1 MIVGSLFETA
11 WHALATHRMR
21 SFLTMLGMVI
31 GVAAV
36 ILMLAIGQ
44 GAQAMV
50 RSSIASMGSNLFI
63 IMSGATTSS
72 GARVAAGQAP
82 SLTFAD
88 ADAIREL
95 PDILAAA
102 PVTPGSAQLIYGGVN
117 WSTSVYGTTPDYVV
131 VRDWPLA
138 EGGFF
143 SEADVRSGARV
154 AVIGEV
160 VARELFGDE
169 DPVGKVIRI
178 RQAPFEVIGVLAPKG
193 QSLDGRDQDD
203 LVIVPISSA
212 QQKIF
217 SGGRLRDRARL
228 IMAQALSEKRMDAA
242 ESAINELLRSRHR
255 IGVEQDDDFTVRN
268 LTAIA
273 EAAASTTRVMSML
286 LGAIAAISLVVGGI
300 GIMNIMLVSVTERT
314 REIGIR
320 MAIGA
325 RRSDVLW
332 QFLIEALTLSLI
344 GCGIGLVIGIGGAWL
359 VERFA
364 GLPIVVTPA
373 AALMAVG
380 VSFLIGVFFGFYPAR
395 SAAALDPIEA
405 LRSQ

>member
-1 MIVGSLFETA
+1 MIFASLFETA
-11 WHALATHRMR
+11 WHALTTHRMR
-21 SFLTMLGMVI
+21 SFLTMLGMMI

-50 RSSIASMGSNLFI
+50 RSAIESMGSNLFI
-63 IMSGATTSS
+63 VMSGATTAG
-72 GARVAAGQAP
+72 GARVAMGSAP
-82 SLTFAD
+82 TLTFDD
-88 ADAIREL
+88 ADAIRNL
-95 PDILAAA
+95 PAIAAA
-102 PVTPGSAQLIYGGVN
+102 SPVSPGSAQLIYAGLN
-117 WSTSVYGTTPDYVV
+117 WSTSVYGTTPDYAV
-131 VRDWPLA
+131 VRNWPM
-138 EGGFF
+138 ESGGFF
-143 SEADVRSGARV
+143 SESDVRSGARV
-154 AVIGEV
+154 AVIGRV

-169 DPVGKVIRI
+169 DPVGKIIRI
-178 RQAPFEVIGVLAPKG
+178 RQAPFEVIGVLAAKG

-217 SGGRLRDRARL
+217 SGSLRNRARF
-228 IMAQALSEKRMDAA
+228 IMAQAVSEKDMDAA
-242 ESAINELLRSRHR
+242 EFAINELLRSRHR
-255 IGVEQDDDFTVRN
+255 IGVGQEDDFTVRN

-273 EAAASTTRVMSML
+273 ETAASTTRIMSLL

-325 RRSDVLW
+325 RRRDVLW

-344 GCGIGLVIGIGGAWL
+344 GCAIGLGLGIGGAWL
-359 VERFA
+359 VESLA
-364 GLPIVVTPA
+364 GLPIEVTPA
-373 AALMAVG
+373 SVLLAVG

-395 SAAALDPIEA
+395 RAAGLDPIEA

>member
-1 MIVGSLFETA
+1 MIIASLWETA
-11 WHALATHRMR
+11 WHALTTHRMR
-21 SFLTMLGMVI
+21 SFLTMLGMMI

-44 GAQAMV
+44 GAQVMV
-50 RSSIASMGSNLFI
+50 RSAIESMGSNLFI
-63 IMSGATTSS
+63 IMSGATTAS
-72 GARVAAGQAP
+72 GARVAMGSAP
-82 SLTFAD
+82 TLTFDD
-88 ADAIREL
+88 ADAIRDL
-95 PDILAAA
+95 PAILAAS
-102 PVTPGSAQLIYGGVN
+102 PVSPGSAQVIYGGVN
-117 WSTSVYGTTPDYVV
+117 WSTSVFGTSPDYVV
-131 VRDWPLA
+131 VRDWSMA
-138 EGGFF
+138 SGGFF

-154 AVIGEV
+154 AVIGQL
-160 VARELFGDE
+160 VANELFGDE
-169 DPVGKVIRI
+169 DPIGKIIRI
-178 RQAPFEVIGVLAPKG
+178 RQAPFEVIGVLAAKG

-203 LVIVPISSA
+203 LVIVPITSA

-217 SGGRLRDRARL
+217 SGSLRNRARF
-228 IMAQALSEKRMDAA
+228 IMAQAVSEQGMDEA
-242 ESAINELLRSRHR
+242 ELAINELLRNRHR
-255 IGVEQDDDFTVRN
+255 IGVGQEDDFTVRN

-273 EAAASTTRVMSML
+273 ETAASTTRIMSML
-286 LGAIAAISLVVGGI
+286 LGAIAAISLIVGGI

-325 RRSDVLW
+325 RRRDVLW

-344 GCGIGLVIGIGGAWL
+344 GCAIGLALGIAGAWL

-364 GLPIVVTPA
+364 GLPIAVTSVSV
-373 AALMAVG
+373 LMAVG

-395 SAAALDPIEA
+395 RAAGLDPIEA

>member
-1 MIVGSLFETA
+1 MIFTSLFETA
-11 WHALATHRMR
+11 WHALVTHRMR

-50 RSSIASMGSNLFI
+50 RSSIESMGSNLFI
-63 IMSGATTSS
+63 IMSGATTAG
-72 GARVAAGQAP
+72 GARVAGGMAP
-82 SLTFAD
+82 TLTFSD
-88 ADAIREL
+88 ADAIRGL
-95 PDILAAA
+95 DDIVAAA
-102 PVTPGSAQLIYGGVN
+102 PVSPGTVQLIYGGLN
-117 WSTSVYGTTPDYVV
+117 WNTSVFGTTPDYAV
-131 VRDWPLA
+131 VRNWPMA
-138 EGGFF
+138 SGGFF

-154 AVIGEV
+154 AVIGAV

-169 DPVGKVIRI
+169 DPIGKIIRI
-178 RQAPFEVIGVLAPKG
+178 RQAPFEVIGVLAAKG

-203 LVIVPISSA
+203 TVIVPITSA

-217 SGGRLRDRARL
+217 SSSMRNRARMV
-228 IMAQALSEKRMDAA
+228 MAQAVSDKRMEAA
-242 ESAINELLRSRHR
+242 ESGINELLRNRHR
-255 IGVEQDDDFTVRN
+255 IGAGQEDDFTVRN
-268 LTAIA
+268 LTALA
-273 EAAASTTRVMSML
+273 ETAASTTRIMSLL

-325 RRSDVLW
+325 RRRDVLW

-344 GCGIGLVIGIGGAWL
+344 GCAIGLALGIGGAWL
-359 VERFA
+359 VGNLA
-364 GLPIVVTPA
+364 GLPVAVTPA
-373 AALMAVG
+373 SILMAVG

-405 LRSQ
+405 LRAQ

>member
-1 MIVGSLFETA
+1 MIFTSLLETA
-11 WHALATHRMR
+11 WHALTTHRMR

-50 RSSIASMGSNLFI
+50 RGAIESMGSNLFI
-63 IMSGATTSS
+63 IMSGATSS
-72 GARVAAGQAP
+72 GGARIATGNAP
-82 SLTFAD
+82 TLTVGD
-88 ADAIREL
+88 ADAIRNL
-95 PDILAAA
+95 KDILAAA
-102 PVTPGSAQLIYGGVN
+102 PVTPGNAQLVYGGVN
-117 WSTSVYGTTPDYVV
+117 WSTSVFGTTPDYAI
-131 VRDWPLA
+131 VRNWSMA
-138 EGGFF
+138 SGGFF
-143 SEADVRSGARV
+143 SEADVRNGARV

-169 DPVGKVIRI
+169 DPVGKILRI
-178 RQAPFEVIGVLAPKG
+178 KQAPFEVIGVLAPKG

-203 LVIVPISSA
+203 TVMVPFSSA

-217 SGGRLRDRARL
+217 SSALRDRARF
-228 IMAQALSEKRMDAA
+228 IMAQAASEKSMGAA
-242 ESAINELLRSRHR
+242 ETAINDLLRSRHR
-255 IGVEQDDDFTVRN
+255 IGMGQEDDFSVRN
-268 LTAIA
+268 LTALA
-273 EAAASTTRVMSML
+273 ETAASTTRIMSML

-325 RRSDVLW
+325 RRRDVLW

-344 GCGIGLVIGIGGAWL
+344 GCGIGLLLGIGGAWL
-359 VERFA
+359 VGSLA
-364 GLPIVVTPA
+364 GLPVAVTA
-373 AALMAVG
+373 VSVLMAVG

-395 SAAALDPIEA
+395 RAAGLDPIEA
-405 LRSQ
+405 LRAQ

>member
-1 MIVGSLFETA
+1 MIFTSLLETA
-11 WHALATHRMR
+11 WHALTTHRMR

-50 RSSIASMGSNLFI
+50 RGAIESMGSNLFI
-63 IMSGATTSS
+63 IMSGATSS
-72 GARVAAGQAP
+72 GGARIATGNAP
-82 SLTFAD
+82 TLTVGD
-88 ADAIREL
+88 ADAIRNL
-95 PDILAAA
+95 KDILAAA
-102 PVTPGSAQLIYGGVN
+102 PVTPGNAQLVYGGVN
-117 WSTSVYGTTPDYVV
+117 WSTSVFGTTPDYAI
-131 VRDWPLA
+131 VRNWSMA
-138 EGGFF
+138 SGGFF
-143 SEADVRSGARV
+143 SEADVRNGARV

-169 DPVGKVIRI
+169 DPVGKILRI
-178 RQAPFEVIGVLAPKG
+178 KQAPFEVIGVLAPKG

-203 LVIVPISSA
+203 TVMVPFSSA

-217 SGGRLRDRARL
+217 SSALRDRARF
-228 IMAQALSEKRMDAA
+228 IMAQAVSEKSMGAA
-242 ESAINELLRSRHR
+242 ETAINDLLRSRHR
-255 IGVEQDDDFTVRN
+255 IGMGQEDDFSVRN
-268 LTAIA
+268 LTALA
-273 EAAASTTRVMSML
+273 ETAASTTRIMSML

-325 RRSDVLW
+325 RRRDVLW

-344 GCGIGLVIGIGGAWL
+344 GCGIGLLLGIGGAWL
-359 VERFA
+359 VGSLA
-364 GLPIVVTPA
+364 GLPVAVTA
-373 AALMAVG
+373 VSVLMAVG

-395 SAAALDPIEA
+395 RAAGLDPIEA
-405 LRSQ
+405 LRAQ

>member
-1 MIVGSLFETA
+1 MILGSLFETA

-21 SFLTMLGMVI
+21 SFLTMLGMMI

-50 RSSIASMGSNLFI
+50 RGAIESMGSNLFI
-63 IMSGATTSS
+63 IMSGATTSG
-72 GARVAAGQAP
+72 GARVAMGSAP
-82 SLTFAD
+82 TLTFDD
-88 ADAIREL
+88 ADAIRDL
-95 PDILAAA
+95 PDIVAAA
-102 PVTPGSAQLIYGGVN
+102 PVSPGSAQLIYAGLN
-117 WSTSVYGTTPDYVV
+117 WSTSIFGTTPDYAV
-131 VRDWPLA
+131 VRNWA
-138 EGGFF
+138 MASGGFF
-143 SEADVRSGARV
+143 SESDVRSGARV
-154 AVIGEV
+154 AVIGQV

-169 DPVGKVIRI
+169 DPIGKIIRI
-178 RQAPFEVIGVLAPKG
+178 RQAPFEVIGVLAAKG

-217 SGGRLRDRARL
+217 SGSLRNRARF
-228 IMAQALSEKRMDAA
+228 IMAQATSEKTMDPA
-242 ESAINELLRSRHR
+242 ESAINELLRNRHR
-255 IGVEQDDDFTVRN
+255 IGVGQEDDFTVRN

-273 EAAASTTRVMSML
+273 EAAASTTRIMSLL

-325 RRSDVLW
+325 RRRDVLW

-344 GCGIGLVIGIGGAWL
+344 GCAIGLALGIGGAVL
-359 VERFA
+359 VESLA
-364 GLPIVVTPA
+364 GLPVAVTPA
-373 AALMAVG
+373 SVLMAVG

-395 SAAALDPIEA
+395 RAASLDPIEA

>member
-1 MIVGSLFETA
+1 MIFSSLLETA

-36 ILMLAIGQ
+36 ILMMAIGE

-50 RSSIASMGSNLFI
+50 RDAIKSMGSNLFI
-63 IMSGATTSS
+63 IMSGASTSG
-72 GARVAAGQAP
+72 GARVPSGSAP
-82 SLTFAD
+82 TLTFDD
-88 ADAIREL
+88 ADAIGEL
-95 PDILAAA
+95 KDVLAAA
-102 PVTPGSAQLIYGGVN
+102 PVSSGTAQLIYNGIN
-117 WSTSVYGTTPDYVV
+117 WSTSVFGTTPDYVT
-131 VRDWPLA
+131 VRDWPM
-138 EGGFF
+138 ESGGFF

-154 AVIGEV
+154 AVIGQV

-169 DPVGKVIRI
+169 DPLGKIIRI
-178 RQAPFEVIGVLAPKG
+178 KQAPFEVIGVLAAKG

-203 LVIVPISSA
+203 IVMVPISSA
-212 QQKIF
+212 QQKIH
-217 SGGRLRDRARL
+217 SNAIRNRARF
-228 IMAQALSEKRMDAA
+228 IMAQAVSEKSMDVA
-242 ESAINELLRSRHR
+242 EAAINDTLRSRHR
-255 IGVEQDDDFTVRN
+255 IGVGQEDDFSVRN

-273 EAAASTTRVMSML
+273 QTAAATTRIMSIL
-286 LGAIAAISLVVGGI
+286 LGTIAAISLVVGGI

-325 RRSDVLW
+325 RRRDVLW

-344 GCGIGLVIGIGGAWL
+344 GCSIGLLLGVGGAL
-359 VERFA
+359 MVGSLA
-364 GLPIVVTPA
+364 GLPVAVTPVSV
-373 AALMAVG
+373 LLAVG

-395 SAAALDPIEA
+395 RAAGLDPIEA

>member
-1 MIVGSLFETA
+1 MIFASLFETA
-11 WHALATHRMR
+11 WHALITHRMR
-21 SFLTMLGMVI
+21 SFLTMLGMMI

-50 RSSIASMGSNLFI
+50 RDSIESMGSNLFI
-63 IMSGATTSS
+63 IMSGATTTG
-72 GARVAAGQAP
+72 GARVAGGMAP
-82 SLTFAD
+82 TLTFDD

-95 PDILAAA
+95 DDIVAAA
-102 PVTPGSAQLIYGGVN
+102 PVSPGSVQLIYGGVN
-117 WSTSVYGTTPDYVV
+117 WNTSVYGTTPDYAV
-131 VRDWPLA
+131 VRDWPMA
-138 EGGFF
+138 SGGFF

-154 AVIGEV
+154 AVIGAV

-169 DPVGKVIRI
+169 DPIGKIIRI
-178 RQAPFEVIGVLAPKG
+178 RQAPFEVIGVLAAKG

-203 LVIVPISSA
+203 TVMVPISSA

-217 SGGRLRDRARL
+217 SSSLRNRARL
-228 IMAQALSEKRMDAA
+228 IMAQAVSEKRMDAA

-255 IGVEQDDDFTVRN
+255 IGVGQDDDFTVRN

-273 EAAASTTRVMSML
+273 EAAASTTRIMSLL

-325 RRSDVLW
+325 RRRDVLW

-344 GCGIGLVIGIGGAWL
+344 GCGIGLVLGIGGASL
-359 VERFA
+359 VEYFA
-364 GLPIVVTPA
+364 GLPVAVTPA
-373 AALMAVG
+373 SVLMAVG

-395 SAAALDPIEA
+395 RAAGLDPIEA

>member
-1 MIVGSLFETA
+1 MIFSSLFETA

-36 ILMLAIGQ
+36 ILMMAIGE
-44 GAQAMV
+44 GAQVMV
-50 RSSIASMGSNLFI
+50 RESIKSMGSNLFI
-63 IMSGATTSS
+63 VLSGASTSG
-72 GARVAAGQAP
+72 GARVPSGSAP
-82 SLTFAD
+82 TLTFDD
-88 ADAIREL
+88 ADAIGALKEVR
-95 PDILAAA
+95 AAA
-102 PVTPGSAQLIYGGVN
+102 PVASGSAQLIYNGVN
-117 WSTSVYGTTPDYVV
+117 WSTSVSGTTPDYVV
-131 VRDWPLA
+131 VRDWPLQS
-138 EGGFF
+138 GGFF

-154 AVIGEV
+154 AVIGQI

-169 DPVGKVIRI
+169 DPVGKIIRI
-178 RQAPFEVIGVLAPKG
+178 KQAPFEVIGVLAAKG

-203 LVIVPISSA
+203 TVMVPITSA
-212 QQKIF
+212 QQKIHSNAIRNRVRF
-217 SGGRLRDRARL
+217 
-228 IMAQALSEKRMDAA
+228 IMAQAVSEKSMDAA
-242 ESAINELLRSRHR
+242 ETAINDTLRSRHR
-255 IGVEQDDDFTVRN
+255 IGIGQDDDFNVRN

-273 EAAASTTRVMSML
+273 ETAAATTRVMSIL
-286 LGAIAAISLVVGGI
+286 LGTIAAISLVVGGI

-325 RRSDVLW
+325 RRRDVLW

-344 GCGIGLVIGIGGAWL
+344 GCGIGLLLGVGGALL
-359 VERFA
+359 VSSLA
-364 GLPIVVTPA
+364 GLPVSITPTSV
-373 AALMAVG
+373 LLAVG

-395 SAAALDPIEA
+395 RAAGLDPIEA

>member
-1 MIVGSLFETA
+1 MIFASLFETA
-11 WHALATHRMR
+11 WNALTTHRMR
-21 SFLTMLGMVI
+21 SFLTMLGMMI

-44 GAQAMV
+44 GAQTMV
-50 RSSIASMGSNLFI
+50 RDSIKSMGSNLFI
-63 IMSGATTSS
+63 IMSGATTTG
-72 GARVAAGQAP
+72 GARVAGGMAP
-82 SLTFAD
+82 TLTFDD

-95 PDILAAA
+95 DDIVAAA
-102 PVTPGSAQLIYGGVN
+102 PVSPGTVQLIYGGVN
-117 WSTSVYGTTPDYVV
+117 WNTSVFGTTPDYAV
-131 VRDWPLA
+131 VRDWPM
-138 EGGFF
+138 ESGGFF

-154 AVIGEV
+154 VVIGAV

-169 DPVGKVIRI
+169 DPIGKIIRI
-178 RQAPFEVIGVLAPKG
+178 RQAPFEVIGVLAAKG

-203 LVIVPISSA
+203 TVIVPISSA

-217 SGGRLRDRARL
+217 SSSLRNRARM
-228 IMAQALSEKRMDAA
+228 IMAQAVTEKRMDAA

-255 IGVEQDDDFTVRN
+255 IGVAQEDDFTVRN

-273 EAAASTTRVMSML
+273 ETAASTTRIMSLL

-325 RRSDVLW
+325 RRRDVLW

-344 GCGIGLVIGIGGAWL
+344 GCGIGLLLGIGGAWM
-359 VERFA
+359 VESLA
-364 GLPIVVTPA
+364 GLPIEVTPA
-373 AALMAVG
+373 SVLLAVG

-395 SAAALDPIEA
+395 RAAGLDPIEA

>member
-1 MIVGSLFETA
+1 MIFTSLFETA
-11 WHALATHRMR
+11 WHALTTHRMR

-50 RSSIASMGSNLFI
+50 RGAIESMGSNLFI
-63 IMSGATTSS
+63 IMSGATTTG
-72 GARVAAGQAP
+72 GARVAMGSAP
-82 SLTFAD
+82 TLTFDD
-88 ADAIREL
+88 ADAIRDL
-95 PDILAAA
+95 KDIAAA
-102 PVTPGSAQLIYGGVN
+102 SPVTPGSAQLIYSGVN
-117 WSTSVYGTTPDYVV
+117 WSTSVFGTSPDYAI
-131 VRDWPLA
+131 VRDWPMA
-138 EGGFF
+138 SGGFF

-154 AVIGEV
+154 AVIGQV

-169 DPVGKVIRI
+169 DPIGKVIRI
-178 RQAPFEVIGVLAPKG
+178 RQAPFEVIGVLAAKG

-217 SGGRLRDRARL
+217 SSGLRNRARF
-228 IMAQALSEKRMDAA
+228 IMAQATSEKAMDAA
-242 ESAINELLRSRHR
+242 ESAINELLRNRHR
-255 IGVEQDDDFTVRN
+255 IGVGQDDDFTVRN

-273 EAAASTTRVMSML
+273 EAAASTTRIMSLL

-325 RRSDVLW
+325 RRRDVLW

-344 GCGIGLVIGIGGAWL
+344 GCGIGLVLGIGGASL
-359 VERFA
+359 VEYFA
-364 GLPIVVTPA
+364 GLPVAVTPA
-373 AALMAVG
+373 SVLMAVG

-395 SAAALDPIEA
+395 RAASLDPIEA

>member
-1 MIVGSLFETA
+1 MIFTSLFETA
-11 WHALATHRMR
+11 WHALVTHRMR

-50 RSSIASMGSNLFI
+50 RSSIESMGSNLFI
-63 IMSGATTSS
+63 IMSGATTSG
-72 GARVAAGQAP
+72 GARVAGGMAP
-82 SLTFAD
+82 TLTFSD
-88 ADAIREL
+88 ADAIRGL
-95 PDILAAA
+95 GDIVAAA
-102 PVTPGSAQLIYGGVN
+102 PVSPGTAQLIYGGLN
-117 WSTSVYGTTPDYVV
+117 WNTSVYGTTPDYAV
-131 VRDWPLA
+131 VRDWPM
-138 EGGFF
+138 ESGGFF

-154 AVIGEV
+154 AVIGAV
-160 VARELFGDE
+160 VGRELFGDE
-169 DPVGKVIRI
+169 DPIGKIIRI
-178 RQAPFEVIGVLAPKG
+178 RQAPFEVIGVLAAKG

-203 LVIVPISSA
+203 TVIVPITSA

-217 SGGRLRDRARL
+217 SSSMRNRARL
-228 IMAQALSEKRMDAA
+228 IMAQAVSDKRMDAA
-242 ESAINELLRSRHR
+242 ESGINELLRNRHR
-255 IGVEQDDDFTVRN
+255 IGVGQDDDFTVRN
-268 LTAIA
+268 LTALA
-273 EAAASTTRVMSML
+273 ETAASTTRIMSLL

-325 RRSDVLW
+325 RRRDVLW

-344 GCGIGLVIGIGGAWL
+344 GCAIGLGLGIGGAWL
-359 VERFA
+359 VGNLA
-364 GLPIVVTPA
+364 GLPVAVTPA
-373 AALMAVG
+373 SVLMAVG

-395 SAAALDPIEA
+395 SAAGLDPIEA
-405 LRSQ
+405 LRAQ

>member
-1 MIVGSLFETA
+1 MIFTSLFETA
-11 WHALATHRMR
+11 WHALTTHRMR

-50 RSSIASMGSNLFI
+50 RGAIESMGSNLFI
-63 IMSGATTSS
+63 IMSGATTTG
-72 GARVAAGQAP
+72 GARVAMGSAP
-82 SLTFAD
+82 TLTFDD
-88 ADAIREL
+88 ADAIRDL
-95 PDILAAA
+95 KDIAAA
-102 PVTPGSAQLIYGGVN
+102 SPVTPGSAQLIYSGVN
-117 WSTSVYGTTPDYVV
+117 WSTSVFGTSPDYAI
-131 VRDWPLA
+131 VRDWPMA
-138 EGGFF
+138 SGGFF

-154 AVIGEV
+154 AVIGQV

-169 DPVGKVIRI
+169 DPIGKVIRI
-178 RQAPFEVIGVLAPKG
+178 REAPFEVIGVLAAKG

-203 LVIVPISSA
+203 LVVVPITSA

-217 SGGRLRDRARL
+217 SSSLRNRARF
-228 IMAQALSEKRMDAA
+228 IMAQATSEKSMDAA
-242 ESAINELLRSRHR
+242 ESAINELLRNRHR
-255 IGVEQDDDFTVRN
+255 IGVGQDDDFTVRN

-273 EAAASTTRVMSML
+273 EAAASTTRIMSLL

-325 RRSDVLW
+325 RRRDVLW

-344 GCGIGLVIGIGGAWL
+344 GCGIGLVLGIGVASL
-359 VERFA
+359 VEYFA
-364 GLPIVVTPA
+364 GLPVAVTPA
-373 AALMAVG
+373 SVLMAVG

-395 SAAALDPIEA
+395 RAASLDPIEA

>member
-1 MIVGSLFETA
+1 MILASLFETA

-50 RSSIASMGSNLFI
+50 RSAIESMGSNLFI

-72 GARVAAGQAP
+72 GARVAIGAAP
-82 SLTFAD
+82 SLTFDD

-95 PDILAAA
+95 PDIVAAA
-102 PVTPGSAQLIYGGVN
+102 PGSPGSAQLIYSGVN
-117 WSTSVYGTTPDYVV
+117 WNTSVYGTTPDYAV
-131 VRDWPLA
+131 VRDWPMA
-138 EGGFF
+138 AGGFF

-169 DPVGKVIRI
+169 DPIGKVLRI
-178 RQAPFEVIGVLAPKG
+178 KQAPFEVIGVLAAKG

-212 QQKIF
+212 QQKLF
-217 SGGRLRDRARL
+217 SGGLRNRPRF
-228 IMAQALSEKRMDAA
+228 IMAQAVSEKRMDVA

-255 IGVEQDDDFTVRN
+255 IGAGQDDDFTVRN

-273 EAAASTTRVMSML
+273 ETAASTTRIMSLL

-325 RRSDVLW
+325 RRRDVLW

-344 GCGIGLVIGIGGAWL
+344 GCGIGLALGIGGAWL
-359 VERFA
+359 VGNLA
-364 GLPIVVTPA
+364 GLPAEVTPTSV
-373 AALMAVG
+373 LMAVG

-395 SAAALDPIEA
+395 RAAGLDPIDA

>member
-1 MIVGSLFETA
+1 MIFTSLFETA
-11 WHALATHRMR
+11 WHALVTHRMR

-50 RSSIASMGSNLFI
+50 RSSIESMGSNLFI
-63 IMSGATTSS
+63 IMSGATTSG
-72 GARVAAGQAP
+72 GARVAGGMAP
-82 SLTFAD
+82 TLTFSD
-88 ADAIREL
+88 ADAIRGL
-95 PDILAAA
+95 DDIVAAA
-102 PVTPGSAQLIYGGVN
+102 PVSPGTVQLIYGGLN
-117 WSTSVYGTTPDYVV
+117 WNTSVFGTTPDYAV
-131 VRDWPLA
+131 VRNWPMA
-138 EGGFF
+138 SGGFF

-154 AVIGEV
+154 AVIGAV

-169 DPVGKVIRI
+169 DPIGKIIRI
-178 RQAPFEVIGVLAPKG
+178 RQAPFEVIGVLAAKG

-203 LVIVPISSA
+203 TVIVPITSA

-217 SGGRLRDRARL
+217 SSSMRNRARL
-228 IMAQALSEKRMDAA
+228 VMAQAVSDKRMEAA
-242 ESAINELLRSRHR
+242 ESGINELLRNRHR
-255 IGVEQDDDFTVRN
+255 IGAGQDDDFTVRN
-268 LTAIA
+268 LTALA
-273 EAAASTTRVMSML
+273 ETAASTTRIMSLL

-325 RRSDVLW
+325 RRRDVLW

-344 GCGIGLVIGIGGAWL
+344 GCAIGLALGIGGAWL
-359 VERFA
+359 VGNLA
-364 GLPIVVTPA
+364 GLPVAVTPA
-373 AALMAVG
+373 SILMAVG

-405 LRSQ
+405 LRAQ